1 VPDTTSWLLI
11 PRPGRTVCKAPEPRV
26 EIYILF
32 EPGRPHRNAP
42 VPPIISPEA
51 LKLEIDETLSDD
63 IWLFPYASICP
74 VLMALVVKEETAN
87 WGVLI
92 VVAVIVD
99 ALTFVKLWT
108 ANGVR
113 VVILPPEVPK
123 ASPKKRVP

>member
-1 VPDTTSWLLI
+1 MPDTTSWLLI

-51 LKLEIDETLSDD
+51 LKLEIDETVSDD

-74 VLMALVVKEETAN
+74 VLIDWVLIEPVVKLD
-87 WGVLI
+87 VLRF
-92 VVAVIVD
+92 VAVIVD
-99 ALTFVKLWT
+99 AMTFVKLWT

-123 ASPKKRVP
+123 ESPK